1 MTYTRHFSKT
11 IHVPVKVEYK
21 ASEFVLDSKG
31 GIERDYKGDFKM
43 KKGYLY
49 VNVDG
54 YELKYDLPLENRFLG
69 GLFNE
74 EGCLKEKFDVD
85 EVVDVNVCVDTD
97 EYDKQSAITANNV
110 ALLTGSVVAT
120 ESAQVESILIYCSF

>member
-21 ASEFVLDSKG
+21 APEFVLDRKG
-31 GIERDYKGDFKM
+31 EIERDYKGDFKM

-69 GLFNE
+69 GLFNR
-74 EGCLKEKFDVD
+74 V
-85 EVVDVNVCVDTD
+85 
-97 EYDKQSAITANNV
+97 S
-110 ALLTGSVVAT
+110 S
-120 ESAQVESILIYCSF
+120 

>member
-1 MTYTRHFSKT
+1 MKSFSSRKCNLRIKIRRAKYDLYKTFSKT

-74 EGCLKEKFDVD
+74 EGCLKENSMWTKLWMSMFVW
-85 EVVDVNVCVDTD
+85 
-97 EYDKQSAITANNV
+97 
-110 ALLTGSVVAT
+110 
-120 ESAQVESILIYCSF
+120 ILMSMISNQQLQQIM